1 MNIRK
6 LDDMFEY
13 LKTRPRKRLI
23 VAYGQDPHTIGA
35 VHLAVTMGLIDA
47 TIVGDETKIK
57 KLCDKKK
64 LDHSVFQI
72 VQEKNEAK
80 AGVVS
85 VDLIIDGKGDFLMK
99 GLIGTE
105 KYMHAIL
112 NKQRGLLPPGG
123 TLSHIAVF
131 ECPTYHK
138 LIIASD
144 VAVIP
149 APDLQQKIAI
159 ANYLVSAA
167 KSLGIEKPKI
177 AVVSATEKVNYK
189 MQSCVDGAI
198 LSKMADRGQIKD
210 AIIDGPFALD
220 VAVDKESAE
229 IKGIDSPVAGD
240 ADCLLFP
247 NIETGNVFYKTM
259 TKLANAEVGAY
270 VVGAKAPAILPSRG
284 DCEKSKLYSIAL
296 SALYA

>member
-1 MNIRK
+1 VNIRK

-13 LKTRPRKRLI
+13 LKARPRKRLI
-23 VAYGQDPHTIGA
+23 VAYGQDPYTIGA
-35 VHLAVTMGLIDA
+35 VHDAVTMGLIDA

-57 KLCDKKK
+57 KLCEKKGF
-64 LDHSVFQI
+64 DAAVFHI
-72 VQEKNEAK
+72 VNEKNEAK
-80 AGVVS
+80 SGVVS
-85 VDLIIDGKGDFLMK
+85 VDLINAGEGDFLMK

-112 NKQRGLLPPGG
+112 NKQKGLLPPGG
-123 TLSHIAVF
+123 VLSHISVF
-131 ECPTYHK
+131 ECPRYHK
-138 LIIASD
+138 LLIASD

-159 ANYLVSAA
+159 ANYLVGAA

-177 AVVSATEKVNYK
+177 AVISATEKVNYK
-189 MQSCVDGAI
+189 MPSCVDGAI
-198 LSKMADRGQIKD
+198 LSKMAQRGQIKD

-220 VAVDKESAE
+220 VAVDKEGAD
-229 IKGIDSPVAGD
+229 IKGINSPVAGD

-247 NIETGNVFYKTM
+247 NIEAGNVFYKTM
-259 TKLANAEVGAY
+259 TKLANSEVGAY